1 VTWLGHARHSPYGEI
16 FSVSVEA
23 IHNPLDALTPGGLV
37 GPYLLLAPL
46 GVGGSGWV
54 WAAAR
59 LEPRGTPKRT
69 AIKIMLPD
77 TLGSLSSQQR
87 FAREAQLGAE
97 LRHANIR
104 TVYELNEQDGL
115 PYMAMRWAETS
126 LNELLSHAP
135 DQRLEP
141 ELTCWFGLQCCWA
154 LAAIHGHSSPEQAA
168 RDGRTSNRPGPG
180 GRAAPT
186 VHRDVSPD
194 NVLLTVDGQ
203 VLLCDLAATAND
215 TADVHASAADGL
227 FFGKPA
233 YASPEALREL
243 PVDGRSDLFSLGCT
257 LYQALAGQRPFDA
270 DDEHSI
276 VYQILEQD
284 PPELAQLCPDAPLAL
299 IAVVERALA
308 KDADRRF
315 QTAEAMAHEL
325 AKCVAGVSGLEERAA
340 ATIRAVL
347 GDRLRDREQA
357 MQAVFRRWA
366 PSLEERP
373 EPAPRAGVGQ
383 KPTPEPGVVIPP
395 RTASTP
401 ETGASR
407 SAPHAARLGAL
418 GTVVATL
425 AMLLVGAALGWFVTR
440 SRPAFPPAQA
450 VLAQATGER
459 SRGAAAPVGAER
471 ARAEPRPEPP
481 AGSAPSDAPTPIPPS
496 VALSTPSPST
506 AVTAISSPAPLA
518 GAAPTA
524 RRPVAAA
531 RPAPA
536 PAKPA
541 GRLVKDLRQLTAEAQ
556 LTEPAAP
563 ISGSATPEV
572 PAVPMDQDNPYGSE
586 PPAKPQ

>member
-1 VTWLGHARHSPYGEI
+1 VTWLGHVQHRRSGRF
-16 FSVSVEA
+16 FSVSIDA
-23 IHNPLDALTPGGLV
+23 IQHDAFTPGGLV
-37 GPYLLLAPL
+37 GPYLLLTPL
-46 GVGGSGWV
+46 GVGGSGCV

-59 LEPRGTPKRT
+59 LEARGAFERT
-69 AIKIMLPD
+69 AIKIMRPD

-154 LAAIHGHSSPEQAA
+154 LAAIHGHSSPE
-168 RDGRTSNRPGPG
+168 
-180 GRAAPT
+180 

-203 VLLCDLAATAND
+203 VLLCDLASTSND
-215 TADVHASAADGL
+215 TGELHASANDGP

-270 DDEHSI
+270 DDEHTI

-325 AKCVAGVSGLEERAA
+325 AKCLAGVSGLEERAA

-357 MQAVFRRWA
+357 MQAVFQRWA

-373 EPAPRAGVGQ
+373 DPALRALGQ
-383 KPTPEPGVVIPP
+383 KPTAEP
-395 RTASTP
+395 RTLTSQAEP
-401 ETGASR
+401 RAPKAAEPHPIAPRMTGVR
-407 SAPHAARLGAL
+407 VFGAIA
-418 GTVVATL
+418 ATL
-425 AMLLVGAALGWFVTR
+425 AMLVVGAALGWFVTR
-440 SRPAFPPAQA
+440 SRPAFPPNGA
-450 VLAQATGER
+450 LARARVEWP
-459 SRGAAAPVGAER
+459 RGAAAPIGPEG
-471 ARAEPRPEPP
+471 ARAEHLRPQSP
-481 AGSAPSDAPTPIPPS
+481 ASDTLAEAPSALPPS
-496 VALSTPSPST
+496 N
-506 AVTAISSPAPLA
+506 AVTAMSVSAPATPLG
-518 GAAPTA
+518 GAAPAQPPIT
-524 RRPVAAA
+524 RVAAA
-531 RPAPA
+531 RPKPVPA
-536 PAKPA
+536 ETL
-541 GRLVKDLRQLTAEAQ
+541 GRLAGDLRRLTAEARLIEQ
-556 LTEPAAP
+556 AAGGAAAAPASPAA
-563 ISGSATPEV
+563 ATTAPE
-572 PAVPMDQDNPYGSE
+572 AVPPVSMDQDNPYGPGSTPQE
-586 PPAKPQ
+586 AKH

>member
-1 VTWLGHARHSPYGEI
+1 M
-16 FSVSVEA
+16 SVQA
-23 IHNPLDALTPGGLV
+23 NHNPLDAFTPGGLV
-37 GPYLLLAPL
+37 GPYLLLTPL
-46 GVGGSGWV
+46 GLGGSGWV

-59 LEPRGTPKRT
+59 LGARGTSKPT

-154 LAAIHGHSSPEQAA
+154 LAAIHGHSSREHPAQ
-168 RDGRTSNRPGPG
+168 DGRFASNGPAPG

-203 VLLCDLAATAND
+203 VLLCDLAPSAND

-233 YASPEALREL
+233 YASPEALRDL

-325 AKCVAGVSGLEERAA
+325 AKCVAGMSGLQERAA

-366 PSLEERP
+366 PSLEEH
-373 EPAPRAGVGQ
+373 PARAPCAVGQ
-383 KPTPEPGVVIPP
+383 KPTAEPATLVSSPA
-395 RTASTP
+395 ASLP
-401 ETGASR
+401 DAGGPR
-407 SAPHAARLGAL
+407 SAPPNTTRPGVL
-418 GTVVATL
+418 GTVAATL
-425 AMLLVGAALGWFVTR
+425 AMLIVGATLGWFVTR

-450 VLAQATGER
+450 ALARATAER
-459 SRGAAAPVGAER
+459 PRGTGAPVGAER
-471 ARAEPRPEPP
+471 ARAEPLRPEPP
-481 AGSAPSDAPTPIPPS
+481 ASSAPSDVPTPIPPS
-496 VALSTPSPST
+496 VALSTPS
-506 AVTAISSPAPLA
+506 
-518 GAAPTA
+518 GAAAAAQRVT
-524 RRPVAAA
+524 AA
-531 RPAPA
+531 RPAPV

-541 GRLVKDLRQLTAEAQ
+541 GRLTNDLRQLTAEAL
-556 LTEPAAP
+556 LTGQAGRGTAAHASP
-563 ISGSATPEV
+563 ISGSAPPE
-572 PAVPMDQDNPYGSE
+572 AVPVGSMEQDNPYGSK
-586 PPAKPQ
+586 PPANPQ